1 MSDRLSGTPG
11 TANGRRRPRGGA
23 AGVWGLGSTVA
34 LKTVHGEQP
43 KADTLGI
50 RLSARPGDLAYRVS
64 TLSLERPYLRR
75 KTQTQTQTHTLY
87 KDGQLYHHWVIVRVI
102 NMDIVEEWG
111 TE

>member
-64 TLSLERPYLRR
+64 TLFPLLDDEHDDDP
-75 KTQTQTQTHTLY
+75 
-87 KDGQLYHHWVIVRVI
+87 DNDPEMI
-102 NMDIVEEWG
+102 
-111 TE
+111 